1 MADTES
7 RGDRKKRKRRRN
19 RRMLVLALS
28 AALVTGRAPAVCA
41 EESGAPQEQTA
52 ETPEE
57 LSALYAASAVLMDGE
72 SGRILF
78 EKNGGEIRPMASTT
92 KIMTCIL
99 ALEHLPEDA
108 ELSVSALAASQPEV
122 RLGMREGETYVLKD
136 LLHSLMLESH
146 NDSAVAI
153 AEAVSGTVEGFA
165 ELMNEKAEELGCSG
179 TCFLTPNGLDAE
191 KEEDGK
197 TLVHSTTAADLAR
210 IMRYCTMESPEK
222 ERFRQITG
230 TERYSFSSGGR
241 SFSCVNHNAFL
252 NQMEGAFSGKTG
264 FTANAGYCY
273 VGALERDGKTLIVAL
288 LACGWP
294 NNKSYKWS
302 DTRKLM
308 DYGLEH
314 YEYREI
320 YQAPD
325 LSPVPVAGG
334 IPDSGELTDTAYAAV
349 SEIRGTES
357 QWKILMKAG
366 ENVEVRQSRTEE
378 LEAPA
383 AAGTLV
389 GTVTYALD
397 GETVASSEIRTAET
411 VQAVTFFWCI
421 SKIIENFLIKV

>member
-1 MADTES
+1 MADTEC

-19 RRMLVLALS
+19 RRLLVFALS

-99 ALEHLPEDA
+99 ALEHLPEDT

-222 ERFRQITG
+222 RTVPADHRNGTLQFFIRRTKLFLRQSQCLSESDGGSVFRQDRIYG
-230 TERYSFSSGGR
+230 QCRILLCRCSGAGR
-241 SFSCVNHNAFL
+241 ENADR
-252 NQMEGAFSGKTG
+252 GASGMRM
-264 FTANAGYCY
+264 A
-273 VGALERDGKTLIVAL
+273 
-288 LACGWP
+288 
-294 NNKSYKWS
+294 
-302 DTRKLM
+302 
-308 DYGLEH
+308 
-314 YEYREI
+314 
-320 YQAPD
+320 Q
-325 LSPVPVAGG
+325 
-334 IPDSGELTDTAYAAV
+334 
-349 SEIRGTES
+349 
-357 QWKILMKAG
+357 Q
-366 ENVEVRQSRTEE
+366 
-378 LEAPA
+378 
-383 AAGTLV
+383 
-389 GTVTYALD
+389 
-397 GETVASSEIRTAET
+397 
-411 VQAVTFFWCI
+411 
-421 SKIIENFLIKV
+421 